1 MTPGQMENRTCRKNK
16 NTPQTLQKVYIPRWW
31 SSKQRNAEK
40 TGFKSTKIRDL
51 WGLTDNAHKG
61 VELSVSFCAPTYAFM
76 QHITTSS
83 IKHATTVPLPA
94 YTEGE
99 EDDGV
104 AKTAGRRIL
113 PAAYY
118 FQEKICAMESVGD
131 GHHFPSATG
140 STRWQTVMADDVEEE
155 EEESER
161 RSGRSVGSNGEREER
176 TKESLGKGGRVVSK

>member
-1 MTPGQMENRTCRKNK
+1 MTPGQMENRTCTKNK

-31 SSKQRNAEK
+31 SSKQRKGEK

-99 EDDGV
+99 DDGV

-140 STRWQTVMADDVEEE
+140 STRWQTVMADDDEE

-161 RSGRSVGSNGEREER
+161 RSGRSVGSNGERGED
-176 TKESLGKGGRVVSK
+176 KGKPREGRQSGK

>member
-1 MTPGQMENRTCRKNK
+1 
-16 NTPQTLQKVYIPRWW
+16 
-31 SSKQRNAEK
+31 
-40 TGFKSTKIRDL
+40 
-51 WGLTDNAHKG
+51 
-61 VELSVSFCAPTYAFM
+61 M

-94 YTEGE
+94 YTEG

-140 STRWQTVMADDVEEE
+140 STRWQTVMADDE
-155 EEESER
+155 
-161 RSGRSVGSNGEREER
+161 
-176 TKESLGKGGRVVSK
+176 

>member
-1 MTPGQMENRTCRKNK
+1 
-16 NTPQTLQKVYIPRWW
+16 
-31 SSKQRNAEK
+31 
-40 TGFKSTKIRDL
+40 
-51 WGLTDNAHKG
+51 
-61 VELSVSFCAPTYAFM
+61 M

-99 EDDGV
+99 DDGV

-113 PAAYY
+113 PAAYYY

-140 STRWQTVMADDVEEE
+140 STRWQTVMADDEEE

-161 RSGRSVGSNGEREER
+161 RSGRSVRSNGEREER
-176 TKESLGKGGRVVSK
+176 TKESLGKGGGVVSK

>member
-1 MTPGQMENRTCRKNK
+1 
-16 NTPQTLQKVYIPRWW
+16 
-31 SSKQRNAEK
+31 
-40 TGFKSTKIRDL
+40 
-51 WGLTDNAHKG
+51 
-61 VELSVSFCAPTYAFM
+61 M
-76 QHITTSS
+76 QHITTS

-94 YTEGE
+94 CTEG

-118 FQEKICAMESVGD
+118 FQEKICAMESVGN

-140 STRWQTVMADDVEEE
+140 STRWQKVMEDDEE

-161 RSGRSVGSNGEREER
+161 RSGRSVGSDRERGEEKEEPR
-176 TKESLGKGGRVVSK
+176 GARQSGK